1 MSQGPIQGRRLGKP
15 IKGMKTPGSEDQV
28 SSRPRRRG
36 DRFLDSSYVEDLEN
50 RPFPELRTMRDECEE
65 FEAEVSYGRRLLQG
79 KLDILR
85 HEIDRRR
92 AGGEPGLEELISKLP
107 TILADETGPGGFGRH
122 TRLRL
127 PGAEKRRREIERLA
141 SEDTLA
147 HLDDLSMDE
156 LSAMI
161 DRLAEAETKISGER
175 RLILQVLDR
184 ISSEMVRRYREGLQD
199 PSALLSN

>member
-1 MSQGPIQGRRLGKP
+1 MKP
-15 IKGMKTPGSEDQV
+15 TGSEDQL
-28 SSRPRRRG
+28 SPRPRRRA
-36 DRFLDSSYVEDLEN
+36 DKFLDGSYLEDLEN
-50 RPFPELRTMRDECEE
+50 RPFPELRSMRDECEE

-92 AGGEPGLEELISKLP
+92 AGGEPGFEELISKLP

-122 TRLRL
+122 TRVRL

-147 HLDDLSMDE
+147 HLDDLAMDE
-156 LSAMI
+156 LSTMV
-161 DRLAEAETKISGER
+161 DRLAEAESKISVER
-175 RLILQVLDR
+175 RRILQVLDG
-184 ISSEMVRRYREGLQD
+184 IASEMVRRYREGLQD